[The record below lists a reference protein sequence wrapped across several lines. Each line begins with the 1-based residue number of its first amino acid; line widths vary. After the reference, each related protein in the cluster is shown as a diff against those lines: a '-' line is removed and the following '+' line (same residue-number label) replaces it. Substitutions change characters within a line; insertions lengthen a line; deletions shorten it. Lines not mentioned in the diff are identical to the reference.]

1 MLESGHEVS
10 CLGRQTLLSALT
22 WRGKNEQ
29 VNGEREL
36 RKHPVGIE
44 SLVISVSFQV
54 LSESMDSTVHVPMT
68 STKKVLTLSLSL
80 INIQPFKVL
89 YFASAKDAT
98 GLSSEDL
105 ALPETSPTM
114 SIQQLFTLLESKYPK
129 LKQKK
134 ILSSVAVAVNLE
146 YVEVEDGVLGE
157 GDEVAIIPPVS
168 GG

>member
-1 MLESGHEVS
+1 M
-10 CLGRQTLLSALT
+10 SALT

-44 SLVISVSFQV
+44 TLSIPRFAFGDQRFVSSSLRVHGLDCTRPSDIYKEGP
-54 LSESMDSTVHVPMT
+54 LS
-68 STKKVLTLSLSL
+68 LSLSL

-105 ALPETSPTM
+105 AFPQNAQTM
-114 SIQQLFTLLESKYPK
+114 SIQQLFALLESKYPK